1 MQLFKR
7 KCMYKITTLIM
18 SNKEM
23 EDFMNIGGFV
33 GPILGTVATS
43 LFGNVLANKEVKAM
57 EEE

>member
-1 MQLFKR
+1 
-7 KCMYKITTLIM
+7 MYKITTLIM